1 MDTVHHAADKP
12 QQSAFD
18 AAEDAHGSANPEPH
32 MWPDRFT
39 DERFAIEFAHFE
51 GCTTR
56 DGKTVETIVGRLR
69 DGTWSREWLF
79 RPDDPKSR
87 GWRAQ
92 ELEFIEEIRADL
104 KPGDILVLELG
115 AERPSTTNSDRS
127 VRPFRG
133 THHPQEPEQA
143 RTTDDEAFDLED
155 EAAAETAAALESERD
170 EIDDAVSQMH
180 APLGEKGVAA

>member
-1 MDTVHHAADKP
+1 MATVHHAADKP

-18 AAEDAHGSANPEPH
+18 AAEDAHGAAKPEPH

-51 GCTTR
+51 ECTTR
-56 DGKTVETIVGRLR
+56 DDKTVETFVGRLR

-79 RPDDPKSR
+79 PPDDPKSR

-92 ELEFIEEIRADL
+92 EIEFIEEIRADL
-104 KPGDILVLELG
+104 KSGDILVLELG
-115 AERPSTTNSDRS
+115 AERPSKDNPDRK

-133 THHPQEPEQA
+133 THHPQEPEHA
-143 RTTDDEAFDLED
+143 RTTDDQDYD
-155 EAAAETAAALESERD
+155 EALAETVAALEAKRD
-170 EIDDAVSQMH
+170 EVDEAMSEMH
-180 APLGEKGVAA
+180 APLGDRGVAA